1 MTRSSATPSV
11 SRPRRSPRRGRQALN
26 LVLSALVT
34 LTTLLVGGIA
44 IGQLTGAWRLAPVL
58 SGSMEPNVPKGA
70 MVVAEQVAVHDLH
83 VGDVMLFNAPI
94 DGHPP
99 VVHRIH
105 EILEV
110 EGEPAFRT
118 KGDANDAPDAWT
130 IRLRSHTVWRV
141 AHVIP
146 YAGTVVGLLH
156 EADLRVTVLVLG
168 VGLMTITGLV
178 AIWRDGRTGS
188 HDDPPVARSG
198 RRTRRHRRRARIA
211 VVAGHTGVLIA
222 IILVVGLAGVAHALF
237 TGVPTKP
244 LPTYASGNLSAP
256 TALHCNWTSATA
268 LNLAWTDSSPTFTT
282 GYTVKKGNATG
293 GPYSTTVGSTTGET
307 STALADSAPAPPT
320 LRYYVALAT
329 HGNWSSANSA
339 QVASN
344 ACIAS
349 MNLVAGTT
357 AGFGGDTGQ
366 ATSALLN
373 TPGGV
378 AVDSSGNVFIAD
390 TTNNRIRKVTA
401 STGII
406 TTIAGGGTGNTACT
420 FTGTATTVTLNAPRG
435 VAVDA
440 SGNVYIADTGNNCIR
455 KVAGTTVSQVAGGG
469 TGNTACTFSGTAT
482 TVTLAGPR
490 GVAVN
495 SSGNV
500 FIADTGNN
508 CVRKVVTTTISQVAG
523 GGTGNTACTFTGTA
537 TTVTLNAPGA
547 VALNSSGNVFIAD
560 TGNNC
565 IRKVVTTTIS
575 QVAGGGATATCS
587 FAGAATGVSL
597 SAPGGVAIDSTGR
610 VVIADTT
617 NNCVRLVTG
626 ANIAQ
631 MAGTGTAGSTGD
643 GGPAIGA
650 LVSGPTGVGGNS
662 SGDVWIADTA
672 NSRVRRVEGPV

>member
-1 MTRSSATPSV
+1 LVTATT
-11 SRPRRSPRRGRQALN
+11 
-26 LVLSALVT
+26 ALVA
-34 LTTLLVGGIA
+34 VIA

-70 MVVAEQVAVHDLH
+70 MVVAEPADVHDLR

-94 DGHPP
+94 EGHPP

-110 EGEPAFRT
+110 EGQPAFRT
-118 KGDANDAPDAWT
+118 KGDANNAPDAWT

-146 YAGTVVGLLH
+146 DAGTLVALLH

-168 VGLMTITGLV
+168 VGLMTMTGLV
-178 AIWRDGRTGS
+178 AIWRDGQTTARDGGASET
-188 HDDPPVARSG
+188 PPG
-198 RRTRRHRRRARIA
+198 RRARRRRRRARIT
-211 VVAGHTGVLIA
+211 VSAGHAGVVIA
-222 IILVVGLAGVAHALF
+222 IVLVVGLAGVAHALF

-244 LPTYASGNLSAP
+244 VPSYASGRLNAP

-268 LNLAWTDSSPTFTT
+268 LNLGWTDNSPTFTT
-282 GYTVKKGNATG
+282 GYTVKKGNASG

-307 STALADSAPAPPT
+307 STSLADNAPSPPT

-339 QVASN
+339 QVVSN

-357 AGFGGDTGQ
+357 AGFAGDNGQ
-366 ATSALLN
+366 ATSAQLSA
-373 TPGGV
+373 PGGV

-390 TTNNRIRKVTA
+390 TTNNRIRKVNA
-401 STGII
+401 STGVI
-406 TTIAGGGTGNTACT
+406 TTIAGGGTGNTVCS
-420 FTGTATTVTLNAPRG
+420 FSGTATSVTLNAPRG
-435 VAVDA
+435 VALDA

-455 KVAGTTVSQVAGGG
+455 KVVGATVSQVAGGG
-469 TGNTACTFSGTAT
+469 TGNTVCSFSGTAT
-482 TVTLAGPR
+482 SVTLNAPR
-490 GVAVN
+490 GVAV
-495 SSGNV
+495 
-500 FIADTGNN
+500 
-508 CVRKVVTTTISQVAG
+508 
-523 GGTGNTACTFTGTA
+523 
-537 TTVTLNAPGA
+537 
-547 VALNSSGNVFIAD
+547 NSSGNVFIAD

-575 QVAGGGATATCS
+575 QVAGGGTGNTACSFSGTATSVTLSAPGGVALDSSGNVYIADTTNNCVRKVVTTTISRVAGGGATATCS

-597 SAPGGVAIDSTGR
+597 SGPASVAIDSSGR
-610 VVIADTT
+610 VVVSDTT
-617 NNCVRLVTG
+617 NNCIRLVTG

-650 LVSGPTGVGGNS
+650 LVSGPAGVGGNS
-662 SGDVWIADTA
+662 SGDVWIADTG
-672 NSRVRRVEGPV
+672 NSRIRRVEGPI